1 VWWTKRLP
9 GVGDEA
15 QMQRR
20 LHEQRRVRQSLLL
33 DLGALVYE
41 LHRQGKRAP
50 DLLQRKAAQLTVV
63 DDEIRELEDSLGRG
77 LVGAATVPPEQPH
90 EELDV
95 DDGYEEPDEPPDSET
110 EEVDALEPEHAL
122 ANNHQESHR

>member
-1 VWWTKRLP
+1 
-9 GVGDEA
+9 
-15 QMQRR
+15 MQRR
-20 LHEQRRVRQSLLL
+20 LHEQRRVRQSMLL

-63 DDEIRELEDSLGRG
+63 DEEIRELEDALGRG
-77 LVGAATVPPEQPH
+77 LVGAATVPPEEPQA
-90 EELDV
+90 ELDV
-95 DDGYEEPDEPPDSET
+95 DDEHEEPDDPPDSET
-110 EEVDALEPEHAL
+110 EEVDAVEPEHAL